1 MTALYIVAAV
11 AALLCAILFARIKLV
26 FELDGDM
33 SLRVS
38 YLFLNIRLVPSPTG
52 KIKLGDYTYEKTHKQ
67 KKNKKSAKKTSKK
80 SGTSKKQIAKGEPQT
95 DSTSSGGAVK
105 LLYELRDVIIS
116 TVKRVPGKLR
126 LNIYRLYIDVGGSDA
141 AVTAVTYGV
150 VVQAVGAVLA
160 LAESYA
166 DVRVAKNAV
175 MILPNY
181 ISGKL
186 AASVKVKLSVR
197 VASVL
202 GLGLRFIFGFIKVKM
217 SQADTQ

>member
-1 MTALYIVAAV
+1 MTALYIIAAV
-11 AALLCAILFARIKLV
+11 AALLCVILFARIKLV

-52 KIKLGDYTYEKTHKQ
+52 KIKLGDYTYEKTHK
-67 KKNKKSAKKTSKK
+67 KKKSKKAAKKTSKK
-80 SGTSKKQIAKGEPQT
+80 SGTSKKQSTKGEPQT
-95 DSTSSGGAVK
+95 DSPSGGAVK

-166 DVRVAKNAV
+166 DVRVSKNAV

-186 AASVKVKLSVR
+186 AASVRVKLSVR
-197 VASVL
+197 VSSVL

>member
-26 FELDGDM
+26 FELNGDM

-52 KIKLGDYTYEKTHKQ
+52 KIKLGDYTYEKTHK
-67 KKNKKSAKKTSKK
+67 KKKSKKSANKTSKK
-80 SGTSKKQIAKGEPQT
+80 SGTAKKSKTKEEQQT
-95 DSTSSGGAVK
+95 ETSSGGVVK

-166 DVRVAKNAV
+166 DVRIAKNAV

>member
-1 MTALYIVAAV
+1 MTALYIIAAV
-11 AALLCAILFARIKLV
+11 AALLCVILFARIKLV

-52 KIKLGDYTYEKTHKQ
+52 KIKLGDYTYEKTHK
-67 KKNKKSAKKTSKK
+67 KKKSKKAAKKTSKK
-80 SGTSKKQIAKGEPQT
+80 SGTSKKQSTKGEPQT
-95 DSTSSGGAVK
+95 DSPSGGAVK

-166 DVRVAKNAV
+166 DVRVSKNAV

-186 AASVKVKLSVR
+186 AASVRVKLSVR
-197 VASVL
+197 VSSGL
-202 GLGLRFIFGFIKVKM
+202 GLGLRFIFGFITVKM

>member
-26 FELDGDM
+26 FELNGDM

-52 KIKLGDYTYEKTHKQ
+52 KIKLGDYTYEKTHK
-67 KKNKKSAKKTSKK
+67 KKKSKKSANKTSKK
-80 SGTSKKQIAKGEPQT
+80 SGTAKKSKTKEEQQT
-95 DSTSSGGAVK
+95 ETSSGGVVK

-116 TVKRVPGKLR
+116 TVNRVPGKLR

-166 DVRVAKNAV
+166 DVRIAKNAV

>member
-1 MTALYIVAAV
+1 MTALYIIAAV
-11 AALLCAILFARIKLV
+11 AALLCVILFARIKLI

-52 KIKLGDYTYEKTHKQ
+52 KIKLGDYTYEKTHK
-67 KKNKKSAKKTSKK
+67 KKKSKKSANKTSKK
-80 SGTSKKQIAKGEPQT
+80 SGTAKKSKTKEEQQT
-95 DSTSSGGAVK
+95 ETSSGGVVK

-160 LAESYA
+160 LSESYA